1 MSQLLL
7 QQHPQLH
14 PRNSHQLGLALLVLV
29 CELGQ
34 LLTAARGTRRGRR
47 SLRLFVAGWPLRRR
61 PRRLG
66 ADVVAVTVVC
76 LLQRKVYTRG
86 ALLAEGL
93 DRLQQASAVLLIE
106 DADRVEIRIADLL
119 ADLKVVV
126 AIVDERLRVLAE
138 VERAQPLDHDV
149 TRHGHLDALVVHA
162 WARLR
167 PRSFALL
174 NPFPALARSVG
185 VLFHR
190 WPSLPTALL
199 PSLDDP
205 CPVSLSAVLGGYHLA
220 RSFFQTTRNVHRDA
234 RISSKLDSADSAY
247 KSYPFS
253 RFNVTFSPPRSAA
266 ILTRVVSATDDFGT
280 YGREEGGEGE
290 GGSEKRWLATVTF
303 PV

>member
-1 MSQLLL
+1 MSDNLNVRENKVSLQSKLTYRCGVRLTGQPNAVVSQLLL

-14 PRNSHQLGLALLVLV
+14 PWNSHQLGLALLILV

-34 LLTAARGTRRGRR
+34 LLTAAGGTRRRR
-47 SLRLFVAGWPLRRR
+47 CSLRLFVAGWPLGRR

-126 AIVDERLRVLAE
+126 AIVDKGLRVLAE
-138 VERAQPLDHDV
+138 VKRAQPLDHDV
-149 TRHGHLDALVVHA
+149 TRHGHLGTLVYA

-174 NPFPALARSVG
+174 NLFPALARPLAFFSTVG
-185 VLFHR
+185 V
-190 WPSLPTALL
+190 
-199 PSLDDP
+199 
-205 CPVSLSAVLGGYHLA
+205 
-220 RSFFQTTRNVHRDA
+220 
-234 RISSKLDSADSAY
+234 
-247 KSYPFS
+247 PF
-253 RFNVTFSPPRSAA
+253 PPRCSPRSTISVSSPYPLYLAA
-266 ILTRVVSATDDFGT
+266 TISRDRFPDDVTSIETRGSRRNSIQSNQRINRIRSHVSTWHSLLHDWPR
-280 YGREEGGEGE
+280 Y
-290 GGSEKRWLATVTF
+290 
-303 PV
+303 